1 MEERWPL
8 FPKDFPKCG
17 GFVFFLLLLLFWMD
31 QLAHGLVVTFLAD
44 CSSL

>member
-1 MEERWPL
+1 MKKHWPL

-17 GFVFFLLLLLFWMD
+17 VLFWMGV
-31 QLAHGLVVTFLAD
+31 LAYSLVVTIFAD